1 MPNWTDKVKQI
12 WNSTKDIDD
21 NIEDLIKA
29 SIKRTII
36 NEQVDFDPWDPR
48 FQKPEDFSGETN
60 IETRRP
66 PNLAIIKKYTHE
78 GEEKEW
84 RADHNNYGFRCE
96 DIEEKTDNDL
106 VIVSL
111 GCSFT
116 YGAGVH
122 VEDRWTDVLCK
133 KIQETTT
140 LKVRN
145 YNLALEGHSND
156 YCARMVFK
164 TIENL
169 KPDLYC
175 FLFTYRNRMEWVTN
189 EGNKVTNVIPGHDD
203 VFINVMNDGVAMYNF
218 HKNYALINALCN
230 LHKVPFLFS
239 AIDPRIHNSVEELP
253 HYVGKFDR
261 DIKGIDGEHPSA
273 EKQHELGGRFFNKY
287 KELL

>member
-116 YGAGVH
+116 YGAGAH

-175 FLFTYRNRMEWVTN
+175 FLFTYRNRMEWVTG
-189 EGNKVTNVIPGHDD
+189 ENKVTNVIPGHDD

>member
-1 MPNWTDKVKQI
+1 M
-12 WNSTKDIDD
+12 
-21 NIEDLIKA
+21 
-29 SIKRTII
+29 
-36 NEQVDFDPWDPR
+36 
-48 FQKPEDFSGETN
+48 
-60 IETRRP
+60 
-66 PNLAIIKKYTHE
+66 
-78 GEEKEW
+78 
-84 RADHNNYGFRCE
+84 
-96 DIEEKTDNDL
+96 
-106 VIVSL
+106 

-116 YGAGVH
+116 YGAGAH

-164 TIENL
+164 TIESL

-175 FLFTYRNRMEWVTN
+175 FLFTYRNRMEWVTG
-189 EGNKVTNVIPGHDD
+189 EENKVTNVIPGHDD
-203 VFINVMNDGVAMYNF
+203 VFINVMNDGIAMYNF

-239 AIDPRIHNSVEELP
+239 RIDPRIHNSVDHMS

-273 EKQHELGGRFFNKY
+273 EKQHELGERFFNKY